1 MASRRFATLETIAF
15 AVLACALVA
24 APFVVSAYQVSN
36 LMSFL
41 AFTLLSMSL
50 ALIWGCVGIFSFGQ
64 VAFFGI
70 GGYAY
75 GIIML
80 NVQHPE
86 FTFPALLAA
95 VLIAGGA
102 AALLGYFIFY
112 GGVNDVFVGITT
124 LAVTLVIETFM
135 QQTAGSQWHVGQ
147 AQLGGYNGM
156 TGIPPL
162 ALSATNTLGPVPLYV
177 FAAVAVIATYLLL
190 RFLLA
195 SRWGRGLRA
204 IEQHR
209 ERTESF
215 GYDVRLMQLGAFA
228 LAGCIA
234 GLGGALYAIWGGYIT
249 PSTMGLSAAALP
261 VIMVAAGGRS
271 SLIAAMISTL
281 LLQYFS
287 QSLSSSGSQYALVI
301 LGVVLVVVVVFVPD
315 GFVVALFR
323 LAARIGASSKP
334 VKG

>member
-1 MASRRFATLETIAF
+1 MRLLGFRSPEQIAF
-15 AVLACALVA
+15 ALLACGLIA
-24 APFVVSAYQVSN
+24 APFVVSGYQVSN

-50 ALIWGCVGIFSFGQ
+50 VLIWGYTGIFSFGQ

-75 GIIML
+75 GILML
-80 NVQHPE
+80 NLQHPE
-86 FTFPALLAA
+86 YTFPALAAA
-95 VLIAGGA
+95 VLIAGIV

-135 QQTAGSQWHVGQ
+135 QHTAGSQWRIGG

-162 ALSATNTLGPVPLYV
+162 ALNAQTSLTAIPLYFV
-177 FAAVAVIATYLLL
+177 SAFAVIATYVII
-190 RFLLA
+190 RSLLA
-195 SRWGRGLRA
+195 SRWGHGLRA
-204 IEQHR
+204 IEQNR

-215 GYDVRLMQLGAFA
+215 GYNIRFMQLGAFT
-228 LAGCIA
+228 LAGSIA

-261 VIMVAAGGRS
+261 VIMVAAGGRK
-271 SLIAAMISTL
+271 SLVAGMISTL
-281 LLQYFS
+281 LIQYFS
-287 QSLSSSGSQYALVI
+287 QSLSSSGSQYALVV
-301 LGVVLVVVVVFVPD
+301 LGLVLVVVVVYVPD
-315 GFVVALFR
+315 GFVVAIFR
-323 LAARIGASSKP
+323 LIEQLAARPGR